1 MGKRN
6 PDEHLIKIS
15 EAAEIR
21 GASVSA
27 ISHLVR
33 IGERQKTMTGEE
45 MERAIEF
52 LLQNQATLEERI
64 EQVNRDLGGR
74 IAELTAVVRMQA
86 DSQSQ
91 LNQTLTTAITALAEA
106 QAKTEAKMDRLAGVV
121 EKLVERLSP

>member
-1 MGKRN
+1 
-6 PDEHLIKIS
+6 
-15 EAAEIR
+15 
-21 GASVSA
+21 
-27 ISHLVR
+27 
-33 IGERQKTMTGEE
+33 MTGEE

-74 IAELTAVVRMQA
+74 IAELTAAVRIQA

-91 LNQTLTTAITALAEA
+91 FNQTVTTAITALAEA
-106 QAKTEAKMDRLAGVV
+106 QSKTEAQVDRLTNVV